1 MNRIQLATLQLLYK
15 LAREDRPA
23 DLSLLAAELGQTCVV
38 LDRVLG
44 ELEKAGLAD
53 AERVRLTMAGLA
65 VAASSRSVLRSRP
78 RHGRLSSVA

>member
-23 DLSLLAAELGQTCVV
+23 DLSLLAAELGQTCAS

-44 ELEKAGLAD
+44 ELDRAGLAD

-65 VAASSRSVLRSRP
+65 FAASSRSVLRKQERT
-78 RHGRLSSVA
+78 RKLRSVA